1 MKAYSRNPWLVENI
15 DDFNFLCC
23 PECAYKSKIEE
34 AFISHALE
42 NHPKSKASDIFSDAE
57 GEATSKIKTV
67 QKLKKVVKVIT
78 VPKNNENINMV
89 EVTEK
94 DQAVEDGDP
103 DDFTALESIK
113 DDLEEGMFFMNLIVF
128 IFNS

>member
-42 NHPKSKASDIFSDAE
+42 NHAKSKASDIFSE
-57 GEATSKIKTV
+57 GNLLRGI
-67 QKLKKVVKVIT
+67 
-78 VPKNNENINMV
+78 INFSG
-89 EVTEK
+89 
-94 DQAVEDGDP
+94 A
-103 DDFTALESIK
+103 A
-113 DDLEEGMFFMNLIVF
+113 
-128 IFNS
+128 

>member
-42 NHPKSKASDIFSDAE
+42 NHPKSKASDIFSE
-57 GEATSKIKTV
+57 G
-67 QKLKKVVKVIT
+67 
-78 VPKNNENINMV
+78 
-89 EVTEK
+89 
-94 DQAVEDGDP
+94 
-103 DDFTALESIK
+103 
-113 DDLEEGMFFMNLIVF
+113 NLLRGIVNF
-128 IFNS
+128 LVAA

>member
-42 NHPKSKASDIFSDAE
+42 NHPKSKASEIFSE
-57 GEATSKIKTV
+57 GNLSRGIVNFSGAS
-67 QKLKKVVKVIT
+67 
-78 VPKNNENINMV
+78 
-89 EVTEK
+89 
-94 DQAVEDGDP
+94 
-103 DDFTALESIK
+103 
-113 DDLEEGMFFMNLIVF
+113 LIV
-128 IFNS
+128 IYLGLLDQGGLD